1 MIKAM
6 GNNQGS
12 IKLKP
17 IHPGDI
23 LKTEFLEPL
32 KLKGEEL
39 AQNIQVEEQTIL
51 DLLEEKTKITAE
63 IAYRLSCYFQ
73 VNPELF
79 LNLQQRYDL
88 KVLEQEQG
96 EQIKQVIKPYPR
108 KEISR
113 KTF

>member
-1 MIKAM
+1 M

-73 VNPELF
+73 VSAELF

-96 EQIKQVIKPYPR
+96 EQIKQVIKPYS
-108 KEISR
+108 KQDIKSYEM
-113 KTF
+113 

>member
-1 MIKAM
+1 MLNKDYPQLICLGCNAHIGNLLIK
-6 GNNQGS
+6 
-12 IKLKP
+12 
-17 IHPGDI
+17 DI
-23 LKTEFLEPL
+23 LKLDWVEGLMT
-32 KLKGEEL
+32 
-39 AQNIQVEEQTIL
+39 QVKKQIIL